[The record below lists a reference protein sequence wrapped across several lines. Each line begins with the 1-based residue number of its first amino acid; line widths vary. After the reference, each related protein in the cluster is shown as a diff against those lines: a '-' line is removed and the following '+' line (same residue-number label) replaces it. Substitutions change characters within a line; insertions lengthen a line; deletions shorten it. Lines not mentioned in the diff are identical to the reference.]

1 MVTTGQERNLT
12 WMGHSLW
19 TNLPKTMAYGN
30 QDPAA
35 LPFLLLVIFC
45 LFFQCQVQCFSFFSS
60 ILISFVV
67 WLLTLLTPP
76 PPGGGSYPGGLY
88 PGVGAYIRG
97 DYFPRGGY
105 IRGLITET
113 LPSLEA
119 TTGFSNKNR
128 NIKYL
133 FPSPQPPYDTK
144 KLLRRSETGIKKAL
158 RNKL

>member
-45 LFFQCQVQCFSFFSS
+45 LFFQCQVQCSSFFSS

-76 PPGGGSYPGGLY
+76 PWGGSYPGGLY

-97 DYFPRGGY
+97 DYFPRGSY
-105 IRGLITET
+105 IRGLVTET

>member
-1 MVTTGQERNLT
+1 MTVNPV
-12 WMGHSLW
+12 
-19 TNLPKTMAYGN
+19 N
-30 QDPAA
+30 
-35 LPFLLLVIFC
+35 
-45 LFFQCQVQCFSFFSS
+45 
-60 ILISFVV
+60 
-67 WLLTLLTPP
+67 PP
-76 PPGGGSYPGGLY
+76 PRGGSYPGGLY
-88 PGVGAYIRG
+88 PGVGAYI
-97 DYFPRGGY
+97 GGG
-105 IRGLITET
+105 IISPGGVISGGRITET

>member
-45 LFFQCQVQCFSFFSS
+45 LFFQCQVQCSSFFSS
-60 ILISFVV
+60 ILISFGI

-76 PPGGGSYPGGLY
+76 PGGAHIQ
-88 PGVGAYIRG
+88 GAYIRG
-97 DYFPRGGY
+97 WELTSGG
-105 IRGLITET
+105 IISPGGVISGGLITET

>member
-1 MVTTGQERNLT
+1 MTVNPV
-12 WMGHSLW
+12 
-19 TNLPKTMAYGN
+19 N
-30 QDPAA
+30 
-35 LPFLLLVIFC
+35 
-45 LFFQCQVQCFSFFSS
+45 
-60 ILISFVV
+60 
-67 WLLTLLTPP
+67 PP
-76 PPGGGSYPGGLY
+76 PPGGAHIQ
-88 PGVGAYIRG
+88 GAYIRG
-97 DYFPRGGY
+97 GGV
-105 IRGLITET
+105 ISGGLITET

>member
-35 LPFLLLVIFC
+35 LPFLLLVIFY
-45 LFFQCQVQCFSFFSS
+45 FFSVKCNALASFNSS

-76 PPGGGSYPGGLY
+76 PRGAHIQ
-88 PGVGAYIRG
+88 GAYIRG
-97 DYFPRGGY
+97 WELTSGG
-105 IRGLITET
+105 IISPGGVISGGLITET

>member
-45 LFFQCQVQCFSFFSS
+45 LFFQCQVQCSSFFSS

-76 PPGGGSYPGGLY
+76 PRGAHIQ
-88 PGVGAYIRG
+88 GAYIRG
-97 DYFPRGGY
+97 WELTSGG
-105 IRGLITET
+105 IISPGGVISGGLITET

-119 TTGFSNKNR
+119 TTGFPIKIGISN
-128 NIKYL
+128 IFFPL
-133 FPSPQPPYDTK
+133 PSPPTTQ
-144 KLLRRSETGIKKAL
+144 RSFCVGVRLE
-158 RNKL
+158 

>member
-45 LFFQCQVQCFSFFSS
+45 LFFQCQVQCSSFFSS

-76 PPGGGSYPGGLY
+76 PRGGSYPGGLY

-97 DYFPRGGY
+97 DYFPGGVLSG
-105 IRGLITET
+105 GLITET